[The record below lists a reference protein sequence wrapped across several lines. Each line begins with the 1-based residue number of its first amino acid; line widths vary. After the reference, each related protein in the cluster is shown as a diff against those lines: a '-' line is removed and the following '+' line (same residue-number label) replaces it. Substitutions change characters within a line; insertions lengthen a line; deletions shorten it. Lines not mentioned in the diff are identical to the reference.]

1 MATATEKYVTGDDEL
16 FATIPSNTKWVAQT
30 FTIGTVGVNIAF
42 VLTSVEI
49 RADLNSSDETIT
61 VEIYEVNPDGSPK
74 TPAVSNAIST
84 GTISSN
90 EFVNQDIG
98 SWASISMSAVTL
110 QPSRQYALVIRA
122 TVNEGIE
129 LRADGSSPTYAGG
142 SVWVS
147 TSTGSLWTED
157 TSTDIMFQIN
167 GADSDGTLCTT
178 GEAITK
184 AGAEASS
191 TATNPLLVSQF
202 VQQSE
207 GYINSESEFNW
218 IDNYANLNDDVK
230 FILNR
235 TCSADAA
242 IGIITYDIGNYTSRV
257 LAETMVNIY
266 REQVFQGINIL
277 KDEAKRNFLKSNISS
292 P

>member
-49 RADLNSSDETIT
+49 RADLNSSGKTIT

-74 TPAVSNAIST
+74 TQSISNAIST

-90 EFVNQDIG
+90 EFINEDVGN
-98 SWASISMSAVTL
+98 WASISMSAVTL

-122 TVNEGIE
+122 TTDEGIE

-147 TSTGSLWTED
+147 TSTGSSWTED

-178 GEAITK
+178 GEAIAK

-191 TATNPLLVSQF
+191 IATNPLLVSQY

-207 GYINSESEFNW
+207 GYVNSETEFNW
-218 IDNYANLNDDVK
+218 IDEYSNLNTDVK
-230 FILNR
+230 FLLNR
-235 TCSADAA
+235 VCSADAA
-242 IGIITYDIGNYTSRV
+242 IKIITYDISNYSSRV
-257 LAETMVNIY
+257 LAETMINVY
-266 REQVFQGINIL
+266 REEVFFGLQTL
-277 KDEAKRNFLKSNISS
+277 RDDAKQKFMRSQN